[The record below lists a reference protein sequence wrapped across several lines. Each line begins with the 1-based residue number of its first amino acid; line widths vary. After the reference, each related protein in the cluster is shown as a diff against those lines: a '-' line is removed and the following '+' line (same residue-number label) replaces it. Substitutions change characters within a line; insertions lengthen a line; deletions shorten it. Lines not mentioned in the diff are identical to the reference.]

1 MKREN
6 PTQIKGKEELV
17 KANIERF
24 AAANSGRGFYSFY
37 PSVFEGSDIRKRYI
51 IKGGPGTGKS
61 SFLRGVAEYAAERGM
76 RVEEYRCSSD
86 PSSLDGVVLDGSI
99 ALLDGTAPHLAD
111 TEIPGARDELVNL
124 GDFWDA
130 ERLSSHYNDIVAFGV
145 LKSNAYRRGYR
156 YLSAAMEVDAACAAL
171 VLPAVREE
179 KLRAAARRKLSAI
192 PDGKGASIKAGIAD
206 SIGMR
211 GRVRLN
217 SYEKEA
223 KTLYVVDDYYGTG
236 VLFLSALIDEAQ
248 RKGLSMR
255 VSYRPVN
262 PELPDALLL
271 LESGVGFVLGEY
283 TEREP
288 EGRVNMKRFVDAE
301 ALPPVK
307 LEYRA
312 SRRLY
317 ESLVDAATE
326 ALREAGRY
334 HMELER
340 IYSAC
345 MDFDAQKQFLH
356 DFCRKILP

>member
-1 MKREN
+1 MRRE
-6 PTQIKGKEELV
+6 QSKERLP
-17 KANIERF
+17 RF
-24 AAANSGRGFYSFY
+24 AAANSGEGFHSFY
-37 PSVFEGSDIRKRYI
+37 PSVFEGKEIQKRYI
-51 IKGGPGTGKS
+51 VKGGPGTGKS
-61 SFLRGVAEYAAERGM
+61 SFLRGVAEDAETRGM
-76 RVEEYRCSSD
+76 GVEEYRCSSD
-86 PSSLDGVVLDGSI
+86 PSSLDGIVLDGRI

-111 TEIPGARDELVNL
+111 TDLPGVRDEIVNL
-124 GDFWDA
+124 GEFWDA
-130 ERLSSHYNDIVAFGV
+130 EKLSRHYNDIVSYGA

-156 YLSAAMEVDAACAAL
+156 YLSAAMAVDAACASLVCPAL
-171 VLPAVREE
+171 REE
-179 KLRAAARRKLSAI
+179 KLRAAARRMLAPIS
-192 PDGKGASIKAGIAD
+192 DGKGASIKAGLAD

-211 GRVRLN
+211 GRVRFD

-223 KTLYVVDDYYGTG
+223 KKLYIIDDYYGTG
-236 VLFLSALIDEAQ
+236 ALFLSALVSEGE
-248 RKGLSMR
+248 RKGLAMR

-271 LESGVGFVLGEY
+271 TESGTGFVLGEY

-288 EGRVNMKRFVDAE
+288 DGRVNMKRFVDAE
-301 ALPPVK
+301 LLAPVK

-312 SRRLY
+312 SRRIS
-317 ESLVDAATE
+317 ESLVDSATE

-356 DFCRKILP
+356 EFCKKIK